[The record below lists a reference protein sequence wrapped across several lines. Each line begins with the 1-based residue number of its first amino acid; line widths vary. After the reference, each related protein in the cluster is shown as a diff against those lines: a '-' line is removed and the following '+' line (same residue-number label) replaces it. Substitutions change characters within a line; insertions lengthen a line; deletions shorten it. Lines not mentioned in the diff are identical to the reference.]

1 MNIIDIMKARH
12 GNQTLFA
19 AKEADENEANRLVDC
34 YQKLWDNGNSFAG
47 GILSFGAKR
56 SADTAD
62 EANACADELHKHL
75 QGVVRQSWINS
86 LTRDE
91 AVATCNV
98 LIRFYS
104 TNQICLTVSGYAID
118 PLILRENGAILIPTR
133 NAFTARISTSNES
146 SFAIRTFRRRYPHI
160 F

>member
-34 YQKLWDNGNSFAG
+34 YQELWNRGDSFTCTN
-47 GILSFGAKR
+47 LSFGAKR
-56 SADTAD
+56 AADTEE
-62 EANACADELHKHL
+62 EANACADKLHREL
-75 QGVVRQSWINS
+75 QSVVRQSWINS

-118 PLILRENGAILIPTR
+118 PFDLAREWSNSHPDQE
-133 NAFTARISTSNES
+133 RI
-146 SFAIRTFRRRYPHI
+146 YGPDLYQQ
-160 F
+160 